1 MIGRQEKGLSGLGTD
16 GSDGLEDLT
25 VDGALSKFGENPGEG
40 RMPHI
45 KPKMRK
51 PHGDPVFVSKKA
63 KGIIC

>member
-1 MIGRQEKGLSGLGTD
+1 MAVTD
-16 GSDGLEDLT
+16 TLVLT